1 MNLSSNISDR
11 IKDSSLDTK
20 KLIELIKAGVG
31 PTIHQIAA
39 FQESLWNDAF
49 EYEPSSD
56 TEAPRCT
63 RQESDERWMSIIY
76 LFFDLIEHRDE
87 REQDYIRLTSQD
99 GIFCSSSTGT
109 GNSLPSYI
117 YISLPLSHPPYLSSF
132 SRYPPISL
140 LAPSLKSHSSVL
152 FMSTYSLEIPSDT
165 VEVIPQHVVADTILS
180 ENRRK
185 SGRGMRKISAANTPG
200 HVGLRRDFM
209 NSQESSALVRMTAA
223 SDQIVTE
230 TMVAI

>member
-20 KLIELIKAGVG
+20 RLLELIKAGVG
-31 PTIHQIAA
+31 PTILQIAA

-87 REQDYIRLTSQD
+87 REQDYIRLTSQY
-99 GIFCSSSTGT
+99 GIFCPSATGT

-117 YISLPLSHPPYLSSF
+117 SLSASLSSSLPLFLFSLPPYLPSC
-132 SRYPPISL
+132 SL
-140 LAPSLKSHSSVL
+140 SQIAFKCAVYACRL
-152 FMSTYSLEIPSDT
+152 IP
-165 VEVIPQHVVADTILS
+165 
-180 ENRRK
+180 
-185 SGRGMRKISAANTPG
+185 
-200 HVGLRRDFM
+200 
-209 NSQESSALVRMTAA
+209 
-223 SDQIVTE
+223 
-230 TMVAI
+230 

>member
-76 LFFDLIEHRDE
+76 LFFDLIEHRNE

-99 GIFCSSSTGT
+99 GIFCSSATGT

-117 YISLPLSHPPYLSSF
+117 YISASLSSSLPLFLFSLPPYLPSCSF
-132 SRYPPISL
+132 SQIAFKCAVYVDLFLRDNFEYRRSNTGACLCRHLIVGESQKVGSWYAKDL
-140 LAPSLKSHSSVL
+140 CSEYGWTCRSS
-152 FMSTYSLEIPSDT
+152 S
-165 VEVIPQHVVADTILS
+165 
-180 ENRRK
+180 
-185 SGRGMRKISAANTPG
+185 
-200 HVGLRRDFM
+200 
-209 NSQESSALVRMTAA
+209 
-223 SDQIVTE
+223 
-230 TMVAI
+230 

>member
-20 KLIELIKAGVG
+20 RLLELIKAGGG
-31 PTIHQIAA
+31 PTILQIAA

-49 EYEPSSD
+49 DYERSSD

-99 GIFCSSSTGT
+99 GIFCPSATGT

-117 YISLPLSHPPYLSSF
+117 SFSASLSSSLPFFLFSLPPYLPSCSLSQIAF
-132 SRYPPISL
+132 KCAVYVDLFLRDTFGYSRSNTAACRCRYHIVGESQKVGSWYAKDL
-140 LAPSLKSHSSVL
+140 C
-152 FMSTYSLEIPSDT
+152 
-165 VEVIPQHVVADTILS
+165 S
-180 ENRRK
+180 EYAWTCR
-185 SGRGMRKISAANTPG
+185 
-200 HVGLRRDFM
+200 
-209 NSQESSALVRMTAA
+209 SSA
-223 SDQIVTE
+223 
-230 TMVAI
+230 

>member
-76 LFFDLIEHRDE
+76 LFFDLIEHRNE

-99 GIFCSSSTGT
+99 GIFCSSATGT

-117 YISLPLSHPPYLSSF
+117 YLPLSHPPYLSSF

-152 FMSTYSLEIPSDT
+152 FMSTYSLEITSNT
-165 VEVIPQHVVADTILS
+165 EEVIPERVFVDTKS
-180 ENRRK
+180 SVNRRK
-185 SGRGMRKISAANTPG
+185 SGRGMRKISAANTAG